1 MAGWLQNAKVNNLF
15 NYLANQRNELRLDLE
30 PGRILLSLVIS
41 EVFVPA
47 TYLAGNM
54 EEWGQ
59 YKALEALG
67 SEQTNFKTITQQNLP
82 QLRLPTGDEKNFKL
96 LRTGSAEHTNPI
108 RSLKDVTKVYK
119 VTKA

>member
-47 TYLAGNM
+47 TYLARNM

-67 SEQTNFKTITQQNLP
+67 SEQTNFKTIN
-82 QLRLPTGDEKNFKL
+82 PTEFASIKIAYW
-96 LRTGSAEHTNPI
+96 R
-108 RSLKDVTKVYK
+108 
-119 VTKA
+119 